1 MASDSSPT
9 QDGRRRLGNRWN
21 SEEAIMDPIR
31 LLQELEREAHEKRR
45 GKRAQAAAESAEDA
59 TAAKLSNGPYTLL
72 EDMAANTDKT
82 PLLKDTSM
90 LNGPGGRRKGKG
102 AAARKKPPNVKEKT
116 GVGGR
121 VASTLPVNRHG
132 KNGGKVGKAT
142 VKPLDLNSAKPAFEE
157 KKALTPVPEEGKK
170 DEPSSFDFKVQ
181 DHPEVLVPEPDLK
194 TVAPSLELPEPTTEN
209 KPKEKTSVL
218 SRMRDA
224 AKKIN
229 VAPGKLQQTV
239 LNAKLLHSKLTH
251 SKSSQALDSA
261 EHQQS
266 EAAAAQ
272 PRPESAQLEFRFS
285 ESPDSFLEDSPEKE
299 PIEKTVEDEKTEEDD
314 AAKPPEQ
321 EKPKGATWTGTST
334 NPELAL
340 KILNMSRRGDWL
352 GVDALLKHVEKGDLP
367 SDLADEATGFTPLMY
382 AVKDSRVGLADKFID
397 IGANVNAKAK

>member
-9 QDGRRRLGNRWN
+9 QDGVRRLGNRWN

-45 GKRAQAAAESAEDA
+45 GKRAQAAVDAADA
-59 TAAKLSNGPYTLL
+59 TAARISNGPYMLL
-72 EDMAANTDKT
+72 DDMAANTDKA
-82 PLLKDTSM
+82 PLLKDTST

-102 AAARKKPPNVKEKT
+102 PAARKKPPSVKEKT

-132 KNGGKVGKAT
+132 KNGGKAGKAT
-142 VKPLDLNSAKPAFEE
+142 VRPLELNSTKLAFEE
-157 KKALTPVPEEGKK
+157 KKALTPVPEESKK
-170 DEPSSFDFKVQ
+170 DESSPFDFRVQ
-181 DHPEVLVPEPDLK
+181 EPTEVFVPEPDLK
-194 TVAPSLELPEPTTEN
+194 TAPLLELPESTTEN

-229 VAPGKLQQTV
+229 VAPSKLQQTV

-251 SKSSQALDSA
+251 SKSTPVLDTA

-266 EAAAAQ
+266 EAAGAQ
-272 PRPESAQLEFRFS
+272 PQQESEQLEFRFS

-299 PIEKTVEDEKTEEDD
+299 PTEKTVEEAKTEGDD
-314 AAKPPEQ
+314 AEKPPEQ
-321 EKPKGATWTGTST
+321 EKPKGATWTGVST

-367 SDLADEATGFTPLMY
+367 SDLADEVTGFTPLMY